1 MGVQAAPQPAHNC
14 PYIFA
19 DCPISTMPLLLHV
32 ATTNPGKLRDFE
44 VAAKPHA
51 RDVVF
56 VRLHGM
62 ERIKPPPEDG
72 ATFEENSRSKAIEY
86 SRHAPGA
93 IVLADDSG
101 LEVDALHGAPGVRSA
116 RYAADAG
123 FDPESLGTTTDDVRN
138 NVFLLEKMQDVLPAR
153 RTARYR
159 CVLAAA
165 RDGECI
171 AVAHGTVEGIL
182 LETPRGSGGFG
193 YDPLFYVPELHQTMA
208 EISLEEKYT
217 ISHRGHALRRLLT
230 QLIPSQN
237 QATNL

>member
-1 MGVQAAPQPAHNC
+1 M
-14 PYIFA
+14 I
-19 DCPISTMPLLLHV
+19 
-32 ATTNPGKLRDFE
+32 E
-44 VAAKPHA
+44 
-51 RDVVF
+51 
-56 VRLHGM
+56 
-62 ERIKPPPEDG
+62 PPPEDG
-72 ATFEENSRSKAIEY
+72 ATFEENARIKAIEY
-86 SRHAPGA
+86 SSHAPGS

-123 FDPESLGTTTDDVRN
+123 FHREPYDRTDDDMRN
-138 NVFLLEKMQDVLPAR
+138 NALLLENMRGVQPSR

-171 AVAHGTVEGIL
+171 AVAHGTVEGTI

-208 EISLEEKYT
+208 EISLEEKYK

-230 QLIPSQN
+230 QLIPSPRE
-237 QATNL
+237 ATNL

>member
-1 MGVQAAPQPAHNC
+1 
-14 PYIFA
+14 
-19 DCPISTMPLLLHV
+19 MPLRLHV

-44 VAAKPHA
+44 AAAKPHA
-51 RDVVF
+51 RDVEF
-56 VRLHGM
+56 IRFPGM
-62 ERIKPPPEDG
+62 ERIDPPPEDG
-72 ATFEENSRSKAIEY
+72 ATFEENAHSKAIEY
-86 SRHAPGA
+86 SRHAPGF

-123 FDPESLGTTTDDVRN
+123 FNPDALRATDDDTRN
-138 NVFLLEKMQDVLPAR
+138 NMFLLENLKDVPPAR
-153 RTARYR
+153 RTGRYR

-182 LETPRGSGGFG
+182 LETPRGRGGFG
-193 YDPLFYVPELHQTMA
+193 YDPLFYVPELHQTIA
-208 EISLEEKYT
+208 EISLEEKYA

-230 QLIPSQN
+230 QLIPSEWE
-237 QATNL
+237 AKNL

>member
-1 MGVQAAPQPAHNC
+1 MFMNGSTPA
-14 PYIFA
+14 
-19 DCPISTMPLLLHV
+19 MPLLLYV

-51 RDVVF
+51 RDVAF
-56 VRLHGM
+56 ARLRGM
-62 ERIKPPPEDG
+62 EMIEPPPEDG
-72 ATFEENSRSKAIEY
+72 ATFEENARSKATEY
-86 SRHAPGA
+86 SRHSPGT

-116 RYAADAG
+116 RYATDAD
-123 FDPESLGTTTDDVRN
+123 FHPEPYDRTDDDTRN
-138 NVFLLEKMQDVLPAR
+138 NAFLLENMRDVPPPC
-153 RTARYR
+153 RTGRYR

-171 AVAHGTVEGIL
+171 AVAHGTVEGAI

-193 YDPLFYVPELHQTMA
+193 YDPLFYVPELRQTMA
-208 EISLEEKYT
+208 EISLEEKYK

-230 QLIPSQN
+230 QLIPSPRE
-237 QATNL
+237 ATNL

>member
-1 MGVQAAPQPAHNC
+1 
-14 PYIFA
+14 
-19 DCPISTMPLLLHV
+19 MPLLLQV
-32 ATTNPGKLRDFE
+32 ATTNPGKLLDFE
-44 VAAKPHA
+44 VAATPLA
-51 RDVVF
+51 GDVQF
-56 VRLHGM
+56 AQLAGM
-62 ERIKPPPEDG
+62 ERHEPPDEDG
-72 ATFEENSRSKAIEY
+72 ATFEENARMKAIEY
-86 SRHAPGA
+86 SRHAPGS

-123 FDPESLGTTTDDVRN
+123 FDPQLIHPTDDDTRN
-138 NVFLLEKMQDVLPAR
+138 NAFLLENMRGVPTLR
-153 RTARYR
+153 RTCRYR

-171 AVAHGTVEGIL
+171 AVAHGTVEGSV

-208 EISLEEKYT
+208 EISLEEKYK

-230 QLIPSQN
+230 QLMPSQRE
-237 QATNL
+237 AKNL

>member
-1 MGVQAAPQPAHNC
+1 
-14 PYIFA
+14 
-19 DCPISTMPLLLHV
+19 MPLLLHV

-51 RDVVF
+51 HEVAF
-56 VRLHGM
+56 VRLPGM
-62 ERIKPPPEDG
+62 EMIEPPPEDG
-72 ATFEENSRSKAIEY
+72 ATFEENARSKAIEY
-86 SRHAPGA
+86 SRHAPGS

-116 RYAADAG
+116 RYAADEG
-123 FDPESLGTTTDDVRN
+123 FHPEPYDRTDDDMRN
-138 NVFLLEKMQDVLPAR
+138 NALLLENMRGVQPSR

-171 AVAHGTVEGIL
+171 AVAHGTVEGTI

-208 EISLEEKYT
+208 EISLEEKYK

-230 QLIPSQN
+230 QLIP
-237 QATNL
+237 

>member
-1 MGVQAAPQPAHNC
+1 
-14 PYIFA
+14 
-19 DCPISTMPLLLHV
+19 MPLLLHV

-51 RDVVF
+51 GDVVF
-56 VRLHGM
+56 ARLPRM
-62 ERIKPPPEDG
+62 EMIEPPAEDC
-72 ATFEENSRSKAIEY
+72 ATFEENARIKAIEY
-86 SRHAPGA
+86 SRHAPGT

-101 LEVDALHGAPGVRSA
+101 LEVDALRGAPGVRSA

-123 FDPESLGTTTDDVRN
+123 FAPAPNGRADDDTCN
-138 NVFLLEKMQDVLPAR
+138 NALLMENMRDVPSVR

-171 AVAHGTVEGIL
+171 AVAHGTVEGTIL
-182 LETPRGSGGFG
+182 ESPRGSGGFG
-193 YDPLFYVPELHQTMA
+193 YDPLFYLPELHQTMA
-208 EISLEEKYT
+208 EISLEEKYK

-230 QLIPSQN
+230 QLIPSQGE
-237 QATNL
+237 ATNL

>member
-1 MGVQAAPQPAHNC
+1 
-14 PYIFA
+14 
-19 DCPISTMPLLLHV
+19 MPLRLHV

-44 VAAKPHA
+44 AAAKPHA
-51 RDVVF
+51 CDVEF
-56 VRLHGM
+56 VRLFGM
-62 ERIKPPPEDG
+62 ERIEPPAEVG
-72 ATFEENSRSKAIEY
+72 ATFEENARSKAIEY
-86 SRHAPGA
+86 SHHAPGS

-123 FDPESLGTTTDDVRN
+123 FDPEPSRAADDDMRN
-138 NVFLLEKMQDVLPAR
+138 NLFLLENLQDIPPAR

-171 AVAHGTVEGIL
+171 AVAHGTVEGVL
-182 LETPRGSGGFG
+182 LETPQGRGGFG

-230 QLIPSQN
+230 QLIPSQWE
-237 QATNL
+237 AKNL

>member
-1 MGVQAAPQPAHNC
+1 
-14 PYIFA
+14 
-19 DCPISTMPLLLHV
+19 MPLLLHV

-44 VAAKPHA
+44 VAARPHA

-56 VRLHGM
+56 ARLPGM
-62 ERIKPPPEDG
+62 EMIEPPSEDG
-72 ATFEENSRSKAIEY
+72 ATFEENARSKAIEY
-86 SRHAPGA
+86 SRHSPGT

-116 RYAADAG
+116 RYAANAP
-123 FDPESLGTTTDDVRN
+123 FHPEPYDRTDDDMRN
-138 NVFLLEKMQDVLPAR
+138 NLLLLENMRGVQPSR

-171 AVAHGTVEGIL
+171 AVAHGTVEGTL

-208 EISLEEKYT
+208 EITLEEKYK

-230 QLIPSQN
+230 QLIPSPRE
-237 QATNL
+237 ATNL

>member
-1 MGVQAAPQPAHNC
+1 M
-14 PYIFA
+14 
-19 DCPISTMPLLLHV
+19 TLLLHV

-51 RDVVF
+51 GDVQF
-56 VRLHGM
+56 APLPGM
-62 ERIKPPPEDG
+62 ERIDPPAEDG
-72 ATFEENSRSKAIEY
+72 GTFEENARIKAIEY
-86 SRHAPGA
+86 SRHAPGT

-116 RYAADAG
+116 RYAADARFATEPYG
-123 FDPESLGTTTDDVRN
+123 RADDDTRN
-138 NVFLLEKMQDVLPAR
+138 NALLMENMREVQSMR

-171 AVAHGTVEGIL
+171 AVAHGTVEGTIL
-182 LETPRGSGGFG
+182 ESPRGSGGFG

-208 EISLEEKYT
+208 EIGLEEKYK

-230 QLIPSQN
+230 QLIPSPR

>member
-1 MGVQAAPQPAHNC
+1 M
-14 PYIFA
+14 I
-19 DCPISTMPLLLHV
+19 
-32 ATTNPGKLRDFE
+32 E
-44 VAAKPHA
+44 
-51 RDVVF
+51 
-56 VRLHGM
+56 
-62 ERIKPPPEDG
+62 PPPEDG
-72 ATFEENSRSKAIEY
+72 ATFEENARSKAIEY
-86 SRHAPGA
+86 SRHAPGS

-116 RYAADAG
+116 RYAADEG
-123 FDPESLGTTTDDVRN
+123 FHPEPYDRTDDDMRN
-138 NVFLLEKMQDVLPAR
+138 NALLLENMRGVQPSR

-171 AVAHGTVEGIL
+171 AVAHGTVEGTI

-208 EISLEEKYT
+208 EISLEEKYK

-230 QLIPSQN
+230 QLIPSPRE
-237 QATNL
+237 ATNL